1 MTLTSFKICL
11 RCQEDKAH
19 KCFGWSGYIKKD
31 GNKSLSSYCKT
42 CQNELR
48 VQRKY
53 GVSYKDYLKI
63 LEQQGGCCAN
73 SGCKATEP
81 GAPGRTR
88 FYIDHCHVTNKI
100 RGLLCHSCNLA
111 LGHVADD
118 VKKLNGLICYLNNS
132 ADQKPRPAALNAAWG
147 LALAKAAS
155 GEAWLN

>member
-11 RCQEDKAH
+11 RCQEDKTH
-19 KCFGWSGYIKKD
+19 QCFGWSGYIKKD
-31 GNKSLSSYCKT
+31 GNKSLCSYCKM

-53 GVSYKDYLKI
+53 GVNYKDYLEM

-88 FYIDHCHVTNKI
+88 FYIDHCHATNKI

-118 VKKLNGLICYLNNS
+118 VKKLKGLIQYLNCTS
-132 ADQKPRPAALNAAWG
+132 
-147 LALAKAAS
+147 
-155 GEAWLN
+155 